1 MNYKGKPPKY
11 SSYYKDFKEV
21 TLPEAKYKGK
31 LTPALEEELKFLR
44 SQLDRLTEDYVA
56 VSSPQNNTK
65 RRRARENLVIF
76 VNKLRREGYS
86 L

>member
-44 SQLDRLTEDYVA
+44 SQLDRFEEDYFRVA
-56 VSSPQNNTK
+56 SSQNSTK
-65 RRRARENLVIF
+65 RKKAREDLSLF